1 MTKQGVLDVLIV
13 GGGPG
18 GTATA
23 FRARELGLHALVI
36 DFDDLMKR
44 IRDYPKAK
52 LILPDF
58 GGGDKMQFPKGDD
71 LVRCLHFDPIDKDD
85 MCGSWKTLYTK
96 HEVPTQ
102 IGIELTGLERDGDL
116 YVARGWNHVD
126 RCEAEFRTKSVVL
139 SIGRGVPR
147 RFDIPGNTDGVAYRL
162 DDAAKYVGE
171 PACVIG
177 GGTSAAE
184 AVIAISN
191 AKTAEKD
198 PSLVYWSYRGDKM
211 PRVSKALAD
220 VFFGAYMDNGNIR
233 YYPKSDP
240 VSVVT
245 SPDRKEYLSIRVDT
259 RCMEAR
265 PTESMHLEFRKE
277 QCIACIGEDIPEAL
291 LKSFGINMATGGP
304 KNKKRMVVNR
314 YLETE
319 RPNIYLVGD
328 ILSQAYLE
336 ADDFAADPAGFREVK
351 HRGNV
356 KSALCD
362 GVLVAGIIQQKLAG
376 KTEIDVKLEYAEPSA
391 EKKSVVVPSAP
402 VETDAPPVAA
412 AETSRQVAETEAFLV
427 RVLPGGDVAD
437 EEYPISLH
445 AATTI
450 GRKECDINF
459 ENDTLMSD
467 RHASITHTEEG
478 YFLRDDG
485 STNGVFLR
493 VPEARKT
500 PLESGDLLRVG
511 RQFLLFSADNGNF
524 SVTHYDNAGHEVGRH
539 KLPEKTM
546 VFGRQAPDVTLDPD
560 DGVLS
565 RRHLAVSVE
574 GGHILI
580 KDLKSINGSFLRVRN
595 VSKLQHG
602 DQFRMGQQL
611 LTFSEQPDAVV
622 STDAEVTIPPAAL
635 PPTPQKPAAKP
646 ALAAKPA
653 AAAAPAPAK
662 PTAAKPAPAAKP
674 AAAPAAEPAAAAGS
688 GPSVTFKNSGQ
699 TFAVEAGQSICDVAE
714 QNGVE
719 ISAECHAGVC
729 GSDPLKILS
738 GKENLSAEPGDQEQ
752 ETLEDICDLEP
763 GPCRLAC
770 MLKVTGP
777 VVVEIVKND

>member
-1 MTKQGVLDVLIV
+1 MTKQGVLDILIV

-23 FRARELGLHALVI
+23 FRARELGLNALVV

-44 IRDYPKAK
+44 IRDYPKSK

-58 GGGDKMQFPKGDD
+58 GGGDKMQFPKGEK
-71 LVRCLHFDPIDKDD
+71 LISSLHFGPIDKDD
-85 MCGSWKTLYTK
+85 MCSAWKVLYGK
-96 HEVPTQ
+96 HEIPTQ
-102 IGIELTGLERDGDL
+102 TGIELTGLERAGEL
-116 YVARGWNHVD
+116 YVAKAWNHTE
-126 RCEAEFRTKSVVL
+126 RCEAEFQARSMVL

-191 AKTAEKD
+191 AKCSEND
-198 PSLVYWSYRGDKM
+198 PSLVYWTYRGDKM

-233 YYPKSDP
+233 YHPKSDP
-240 VSVVT
+240 AAVVT
-245 SPDRKEYLSIRVDT
+245 NSDRKEYLSIRVDS
-259 RCMEAR
+259 RCMDGR
-265 PTESMHLEFRKE
+265 PTETMHMEFRKE

-291 LKSFGINMATGGP
+291 LKSFGIKMATGGP

-319 RPNIYLVGD
+319 QPNIFLVGD

-336 ADDFAADPAGFREVK
+336 TDDFEADPAGFREVK

-362 GVLVAGIIQQKLAG
+362 GVLVAGVIQQKLAG
-376 KTEIDVKLEYAEPSA
+376 KTEIDAKLEYAGPAA
-391 EKKSVVVPSAP
+391 EKKSVVVPAGP

-412 AETSRQVAETEAFLV
+412 DEASRQVVETEALLI

-437 EEYPISLH
+437 EEYPIARD

-450 GRKECDINF
+450 GRKECDITF

-485 STNGVFLR
+485 SANGVFLR
-493 VPEARKT
+493 VPEARKM
-500 PLESGDLLRVG
+500 PVESGDLVRAG
-511 RQFLLFSADNGNF
+511 RQFLLFSSGNGGF
-524 SVTHYDNAGHEVGRH
+524 HVTHYDNAGHEVGRH

-574 GGHILI
+574 DGAILI
-580 KDLKSINGSFLRVRN
+580 KDLKSINGTFLRVRN

-611 LTFSEQPDAVV
+611 LTFSEQQDAVV
-622 STDAEVTIPPAAL
+622 STGAEVTIPPTTL
-635 PPTPQKPAAKP
+635 PPIAKKP
-646 ALAAKPA
+646 
-653 AAAAPAPAK
+653 AAAPAPA
-662 PTAAKPAPAAKP
+662 PTPTPAPAKP
-674 AAAPAAEPAAAAGS
+674 AAAEPAAEPAPAAAAAAPAGS
-688 GPSVTFKNSGQ
+688 GPSVTFKDSGQ
-699 TFAVEAGQSICDVAE
+699 TFTVEAGQSICEVAE

-719 ISAECHAGVC
+719 ITAECHAGVC
-729 GSDPLKILS
+729 GSDPVRILS
-738 GKENLSAEPGDQEQ
+738 GQENLAAEPGDQEQ
-752 ETLEDICDLEP
+752 ETLEDICELEP

-770 MLKVTGP
+770 MLKVKGP
-777 VVVEIVKND
+777 VVIEIVKSD